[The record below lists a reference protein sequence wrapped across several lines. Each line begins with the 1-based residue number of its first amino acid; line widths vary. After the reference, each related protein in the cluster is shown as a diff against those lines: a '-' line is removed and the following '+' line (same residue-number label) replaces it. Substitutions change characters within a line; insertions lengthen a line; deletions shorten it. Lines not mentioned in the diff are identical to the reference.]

1 MRYLCG
7 SDWIIKMIDVP
18 SQHLLSI
25 KQILLKQIP
34 GVEVRAFGSRVSG
47 MAKPYSDLDL
57 VIMGEH
63 KMDAKTLMNLN
74 EDFADSDIPFR
85 VEILDWHDITN
96 EFRRIIKPRSE
107 RI

>member
-1 MRYLCG
+1 MTL
-7 SDWIIKMIDVP
+7 D
-18 SQHLLSI
+18 LSSLHKAVDSLERALNVAAKEI
-25 KQILLKQIP
+25 EG